1 LALTG
6 DSLHVG
12 SLAALRPYRRF
23 VRRHRRDR
31 IVHDRHREWIRP
43 LDRHGDPASRRL
55 ELSAVPAAAPVKQ
68 QVAPALIPSD
78 LDVHPGRCAYQSG
91 LAATGWAISAAIGTA
106 TDINGDL

>member
-43 LDRHGDPASRRL
+43 LDQHGDLASRRL
-55 ELSAVPAAAPVKQ
+55 GLRAEAAAAPVKQ
-68 QVAPALIPSD
+68 VAHALIPSD
-78 LDVHPGRCAYQSG
+78 LVVHPGRCAYQSG
-91 LAATGWAISAAIGTA
+91 LAATGRAISAAIGTA
-106 TDINGDL
+106 ADINGDL